1 MGQQSK
7 RTRAPVPRLVPA
19 VLPHLVQP
27 PPPHLVQPPP
37 HLLVQPP
44 PHLVQPPMPPHEPES
59 GGSIPPRPPKAAA
72 ASVSSWSPQMQAP
85 LWYTNL
91 DDLNP
96 ETWGVDSHPPGGFLG
111 FFKDA
116 SNVNSS
122 QQIKEKDDS
131 NGVECARTEKR
142 LLWTKDE
149 DLRLEANALYAS
161 GEPDTD
167 LKKRAMQTYEADH
180 KEDGP
185 FMFEHCWEVLK
196 DQPKWD
202 AYLERLEDVEPDKR
216 KFSVDDE
223 VGQHFTLDD
232 DKEQRPPGGK
242 TAKDQRKRKTKDE
255 GCIIDLED
263 ELSRFVD
270 AQKAA
275 NEGRKEML
283 ETQRRVSSEN
293 LEARKLACLAAKDH
307 KESVMLETYRSLMMQ
322 DTTRMSE
329 DVRSEHV
336 LALKCFRE
344 KLFGKTD

>member
-7 RTRAPVPRLVPA
+7 RTRAPVPRLVLA

-44 PHLVQPPMPPHEPES
+44 PHLVQAPMPPHEPES
-59 GGSIPPRPPKAAA
+59 GGSIPPRPPKAATS
-72 ASVSSWSPQMQAP
+72 SVSSWSPQMQAP

-91 DDLNP
+91 DDLNA

-149 DLRLEANALYAS
+149 DLRLVGAWLNNSNGPIQSNYKKNDQYWKEVAAVYNSTTPKNRERLVKQVKDRFARIKKRVAWFCGSYKEANALYAS
-161 GEPDTD
+161 GESDTD

-185 FMFEHCWEVLK
+185 FMFERCWEVLK
-196 DQPKWD
+196 D
-202 AYLERLEDVEPDKR
+202 
-216 KFSVDDE
+216 
-223 VGQHFTLDD
+223 
-232 DKEQRPPGGK
+232 
-242 TAKDQRKRKTKDE
+242 
-255 GCIIDLED
+255 
-263 ELSRFVD
+263 
-270 AQKAA
+270 
-275 NEGRKEML
+275 
-283 ETQRRVSSEN
+283 
-293 LEARKLACLAAKDH
+293 
-307 KESVMLETYRSLMMQ
+307 
-322 DTTRMSE
+322 
-329 DVRSEHV
+329 
-336 LALKCFRE
+336 
-344 KLFGKTD
+344 